1 MTKAET
7 YERAWLLGYN
17 GDFSLVDEIYHPEY
31 SAFEDTTGITANI
44 EDDKTMVLS
53 LSGSV
58 MIGPY
63 KCVSESEDLLRIQAY
78 SMFREAEVFRSFTT
92 EATYREGRI
101 ITQKTISEELNHDP
115 SKGQDWRWED
125 YE

>member
-7 YERAWLLGYN
+7 YERAWRLGYK

-31 SAFEDTTGITANI
+31 SAFEDTTGITANL
-44 EDDKTMVLS
+44 EDDKTVVLS

-58 MIGPY
+58 IIGPY

-78 SMFREAEVFRSFTT
+78 SMLREVEIFRSFTT

-101 ITQKTISEELNHDP
+101 ITQKTIPEELNHDP

>member
-1 MTKAET
+1 MTKVET
-7 YERAWLLGYN
+7 YERAWRLEYKV
-17 GDFSLVDEIYHPEY
+17 DFYLVDEIYHPKY
-31 SAFEDTTGITANI
+31 SAFEDTTGITANL
-44 EDDKTMVLS
+44 EDSKTVVLS

-58 MIGPY
+58 IVDPY
-63 KCVSESEDLLRIQAY
+63 KCVSESEDLSRIQAY
-78 SMFREAEVFRSFTT
+78 STFREAEIFRSFTT

-115 SKGQDWRWED
+115 SKCQDWNWED

>member
-1 MTKAET
+1 
-7 YERAWLLGYN
+7 
-17 GDFSLVDEIYHPEY
+17 
-31 SAFEDTTGITANI
+31 
-44 EDDKTMVLS
+44 MVLS

-58 MIGPY
+58 IIGPY

-78 SMFREAEVFRSFTT
+78 SKLREAEISRSFTT

-115 SKGQDWRWED
+115 SKGPDWRWEY